1 MGILSWIIVGA
12 IAGILGKFIV
22 PGPDK
27 GGIIWTMVLGIVGA
41 LIGGWISSALGFGG
55 VTGLDFRS
63 LIIAVLGAA
72 LLVILVRLFQRS
84 RA

>member
-1 MGILSWIIVGA
+1 MGILSWIIIGA
-12 IAGILGKFIV
+12 IAGVLGKLIV

-27 GGIIWTMVLGIVGA
+27 GGIIWTVVLGIVGA
-41 LIGGWISSALGFGG
+41 LLGGWISSVLGFGG
-55 VTGLDFRS
+55 VTGFDFRS

-72 LLVILVRLFQRS
+72 LLVIIVRMFQRG